1 MLRALIPISSLLMSN
16 AFLLLGHGL
25 LLTLLPIAASEAGF
39 TDTQI
44 ALTGSGYFLGFVS
57 GCLVTPHMLKRV
69 GHIRSFAVLATS
81 YSVVILIFPL
91 LPEFYSW
98 MLLRFLI
105 GFVIS
110 GLYMIIESWLNGNAT
125 PQNRGS
131 ILSIYTTLNLV
142 MVMCGQQ
149 LFSLGHLEDTLLFSL
164 AAILI
169 SIAIIPVSLT
179 RSAAPAAVHQVKI
192 NMIKVWQHSH
202 IALIGAVVAGLVT
215 GAFWS
220 LAPIYAKDNNFDG
233 AQLGLYLSATVLGGA
248 CFQLPLGRI
257 SDKFDRR
264 SILMY
269 MALFG
274 ALISLLFVFLPY
286 FSFSFAGWSAII
298 SAFFWG
304 GMCMTLYAICLAHAN
319 DNATSND
326 FVEISSAMLITLG
339 LSSAIGAPLASIA
352 MGMMGSNGL
361 YAFTSGSLI
370 IFFIIILLRR
380 RTHDIPAK
388 LDTKE
393 EFRAVTDMAGPTAY
407 EMDPRT
413 EVEPLQEDI
422 SINTD
427 TDVIKADSDNI
438 KMDNKE
444 V

>member
-39 TDTQI
+39 SDTQV
-44 ALTGSGYFLGFVS
+44 ALTGSAYFLGFVS
-57 GCLVTPHMLKRV
+57 GYLATPYMLKRV

-98 MLLRFLI
+98 MLLRFII
-105 GFVIS
+105 GIVIS

-131 ILSIYTTLNLV
+131 ILSIYTTLNLI

-149 LFSLGHLEDTLLFSL
+149 LFNLGAAVEDVMLFSL

-179 RSAAPAAVHQVKI
+179 RSAAPAVVHQVKL
-192 NMIKVWQHSH
+192 NMVKVWQHSH
-202 IALIGAVVAGLVT
+202 IALIGAIVAGLVT

-220 LAPIYAKDNNFDG
+220 LAPIYATDNGFDSS
-233 AQLGLYLSATVLGGA
+233 QLGLFLSATVLGGA
-248 CFQLPLGRI
+248 CFQLPLGKL

-264 SILMY
+264 TVLMY
-269 MALFG
+269 AALMG
-274 ALISLLFVFLPY
+274 SAVSLSFVYLPH
-286 FSFSFAGWSAII
+286 FVSVFAGWPAFI

-304 GMCMTLYAICLAHAN
+304 GSCMTLYAICLAHAN
-319 DNATSND
+319 DNATSDD

-339 LSSAIGAPLASIA
+339 LSSAIGAPLASLT
-352 MGMMGSNGL
+352 MGLMGADGL

-370 IFFIIILLRR
+370 IFFIIVLFRR
-380 RTHDIPAK
+380 RSHIPPST
-388 LDTKE
+388 LEEKE
-393 EFRAVTDMAGPTAY
+393 EFRTVTDMAGPAAY

-413 EVEPLQEDI
+413 EVDAIEENENEKL
-422 SINTD
+422 NGYH
-427 TDVIKADSDNI
+427 IK
-438 KMDNKE
+438 
-444 V
+444 

>member
-25 LLTLLPIAASEAGF
+25 LLTLLPISASEAGF
-39 TDTQI
+39 SDTQV
-44 ALTGSGYFLGFVS
+44 ALTGSAYFLGFVS
-57 GCLVTPHMLKRV
+57 GCLATPYMLKRV

-98 MLLRFLI
+98 MLLRFII
-105 GFVIS
+105 GIVIS

-131 ILSIYTTLNLV
+131 ILSIYTTLNLI

-149 LFSLGHLEDTLLFSL
+149 LFNLGAMVEDIMLFSL
-164 AAILI
+164 AAILV

-179 RSAAPAAVHQVKI
+179 RSAAPAVVHQVKL
-192 NMIKVWQHSH
+192 NMFKVWRHSH

-215 GAFWS
+215 GSFWS
-220 LAPIYAKDNNFDG
+220 LAPIYAKDNGFDSS
-233 AQLGLYLSATVLGGA
+233 QLGLFLSATVLGGA
-248 CFQLPLGRI
+248 CFQLPLGKL

-264 SILMY
+264 TVLMY
-269 MALFG
+269 AALMG
-274 ALISLLFVFLPY
+274 SAVSLSFVYLPH
-286 FSFSFAGWSAII
+286 FVPLFAGWPAFV

-304 GMCMTLYAICLAHAN
+304 GSCMTLYAICLAHAN
-319 DNATSND
+319 DNATSDD

-339 LSSAIGAPLASIA
+339 LSSAIGAPLASLT
-352 MGMMGSNGL
+352 MGLIGADGL

-370 IFFIIILLRR
+370 IFFIIVLFRR
-380 RTHDIPAK
+380 RSHIPPST
-388 LDTKE
+388 LEEKE
-393 EFRAVTDMAGPTAY
+393 EFRTVTDMAGPAAY

-413 EVEPLQEDI
+413 EID
-422 SINTD
+422 SIEE
-427 TDVIKADSDNI
+427 
-438 KMDNKE
+438 NKK
-444 V
+444 

>member
-39 TDTQI
+39 SDTQV
-44 ALTGSGYFLGFVS
+44 ALTGSAYFLGFVS
-57 GCLVTPHMLKRV
+57 GCLATPYMLKRV

-98 MLLRFLI
+98 MLLRFII
-105 GFVIS
+105 GIVIS

-131 ILSIYTTLNLV
+131 ILSIYTTLNLI

-149 LFSLGHLEDTLLFSL
+149 LFNLGAAVEDVMLFSL

-179 RSAAPAAVHQVKI
+179 RSAAPAVVHQVKL
-192 NMIKVWQHSH
+192 NMVKVWQHSH
-202 IALIGAVVAGLVT
+202 IALIGAIVAGLVT

-220 LAPIYAKDNNFDG
+220 LAPIYATDNGFDSS
-233 AQLGLYLSATVLGGA
+233 QLGLFLSATVLGGA
-248 CFQLPLGRI
+248 CFQLPLGKL

-264 SILMY
+264 TVLMY
-269 MALFG
+269 AALMG
-274 ALISLLFVFLPY
+274 SAVSLSFVYLPH
-286 FSFSFAGWSAII
+286 FVSVFAGWPAFI

-304 GMCMTLYAICLAHAN
+304 GSCMTLYAICLAHAN
-319 DNATSND
+319 DNATSDD

-339 LSSAIGAPLASIA
+339 LSSAIGAPLASLT
-352 MGMMGSNGL
+352 MGLMGADGL

-370 IFFIIILLRR
+370 IFFIIVLFRR
-380 RTHDIPAK
+380 RSHIPPST
-388 LDTKE
+388 LEEKE
-393 EFRAVTDMAGPTAY
+393 EFRTVTDMAGPAAY

-413 EVEPLQEDI
+413 EVDAIEENENEKL
-422 SINTD
+422 NGYH
-427 TDVIKADSDNI
+427 IK
-438 KMDNKE
+438 
-444 V
+444 

>member
-25 LLTLLPIAASEAGF
+25 LLTLLPISASEAGF
-39 TDTQI
+39 SDTQV
-44 ALTGSGYFLGFVS
+44 ALTGSAYFLGFVS
-57 GCLVTPHMLKRV
+57 GCLATPHILKRV
-69 GHIRSFAVLATS
+69 GHIRSFAVLATT

-98 MLLRFLI
+98 MLLRFII
-105 GFVIS
+105 GIVIS
-110 GLYMIIESWLNGNAT
+110 GLYMIIESWLNGNANA
-125 PQNRGS
+125 QNRGS
-131 ILSIYTTLNLV
+131 ILSIYTTLNLI

-149 LFSLGHLEDTLLFSL
+149 LFNLGATVEDIMLFSL

-179 RSAAPAAVHQVKI
+179 RSAAPAVVHNVKL
-192 NMIKVWQHSH
+192 NMFKVWQHSH

-220 LAPIYAKDNNFDG
+220 LGPIYAKDNGFDSS
-233 AQLGLYLSATVLGGA
+233 QVGLFLSATVLGGA

-264 SILMY
+264 SVLMY
-269 MALFG
+269 AALVG
-274 ALISLLFVFLPY
+274 SAVSLSFVYLPD
-286 FSFSFAGWSAII
+286 FITTFAGWPAFI

-304 GMCMTLYAICLAHAN
+304 GTCMTLYAICLAHAN
-319 DNATSND
+319 DNATSDD

-339 LSSAIGAPLASIA
+339 LSSAIGAPLASLA
-352 MGMMGSNGL
+352 MGLMGVNGL

-370 IFFIIILLRR
+370 IFFIIVLFRR
-380 RTHDIPAK
+380 RSHIPPSN
-388 LDTKE
+388 LEEKE
-393 EFRAVTDMAGPTAY
+393 DFRTVTDMAGPTAY

-413 EVEPLQEDI
+413 EVDPIDE
-422 SINTD
+422 
-427 TDVIKADSDNI
+427 
-438 KMDNKE
+438 KE
-444 V
+444 AEK

>member
-39 TDTQI
+39 SDTQV
-44 ALTGSGYFLGFVS
+44 ALTGSAYFLGFVS
-57 GCLVTPHMLKRV
+57 GCLATPYMLKRV

-98 MLLRFLI
+98 MLLRFVI
-105 GFVIS
+105 GIVIS

-131 ILSIYTTLNLV
+131 ILSIYTTLNLI

-149 LFSLGHLEDTLLFSL
+149 LFNLGAAVEDVMLFSL

-179 RSAAPAAVHQVKI
+179 RSAAPAVVHQVKL
-192 NMIKVWQHSH
+192 NMVKVWQHSH
-202 IALIGAVVAGLVT
+202 IALIGAIVAGLVT

-220 LAPIYAKDNNFDG
+220 LAPIYATDNGFDSS
-233 AQLGLYLSATVLGGA
+233 QLGLFLSSTVLGGA
-248 CFQLPLGRI
+248 CFQLPLGKL

-264 SILMY
+264 TVLMY
-269 MALFG
+269 AALMG
-274 ALISLLFVFLPY
+274 AAVSLSFVYLPH
-286 FSFSFAGWSAII
+286 FVSVFAGWPAFI

-304 GMCMTLYAICLAHAN
+304 GSCMTLYAICLAHAN
-319 DNATSND
+319 DNATSDD

-339 LSSAIGAPLASIA
+339 ISSAIGAPLASLT
-352 MGMMGSNGL
+352 MGLMGADGL

-370 IFFIIILLRR
+370 IFFIIVLFRR
-380 RTHDIPAK
+380 RSHIPPST
-388 LDTKE
+388 LEEKE
-393 EFRAVTDMAGPTAY
+393 EFRTVTDMAGPAAY

-413 EVEPLQEDI
+413 EVDAIEE
-422 SINTD
+422 NE
-427 TDVIKADSDNI
+427 K
-438 KMDNKE
+438 
-444 V
+444 

>member
-1 MLRALIPISSLLMSN
+1 MLRALVPISSLLISN

-25 LLTLLPIAASEAGF
+25 LLTLLPIAASAAGF
-39 TDTQI
+39 SDTQI
-44 ALTGSGYFLGFVS
+44 ALTGSAYFLGFVS
-57 GCLVTPHMLKRV
+57 GCLATPHMLKRV

-98 MLLRFLI
+98 MLLRFII
-105 GFVIS
+105 GIVIS
-110 GLYMIIESWLNGNAT
+110 GLYMIIESWLNGNANA
-125 PQNRGS
+125 QNRGS
-131 ILSIYTTLNLV
+131 ILSIYTTLNLT

-149 LFSLGHLEDTLLFSL
+149 LFNLGEVQDTMLFSL

-179 RSAAPAAVHQVKI
+179 RSAAPAVVHQVKL
-192 NMIKVWQHSH
+192 NMSKVWQHSH

-220 LAPIYAKDNNFDG
+220 LAPIYAKDNSFDSN
-233 AQLGLYLSATVLGGA
+233 QLGLFLSATVLGGA

-264 SILMY
+264 SVLMY
-269 MALFG
+269 AALVG
-274 ALISLLFVFLPY
+274 AAISLLFVCLPY
-286 FSFSFAGWSAII
+286 VVTTFSGWPATI

-304 GMCMTLYAICLAHAN
+304 GTCMTLYAICLAHAN
-319 DNATSND
+319 DNATSDD

-352 MGMMGSNGL
+352 MRLMGADGL
-361 YAFTSGSLI
+361 YAFTSGCLM
-370 IFFIIILLRR
+370 IFFIIVLFRR
-380 RTHDIPAK
+380 RSHISPST
-388 LDTKE
+388 LEEKE
-393 EFRAVTDMAGPTAY
+393 DFRTVTDMAGPAAY

-413 EVEPLQEDI
+413 EVDPAPEK
-422 SINTD
+422 N
-427 TDVIKADSDNI
+427 
-438 KMDNKE
+438 
-444 V
+444 

>member
-25 LLTLLPIAASEAGF
+25 LLTLLPISASEAGF
-39 TDTQI
+39 SDTQV
-44 ALTGSGYFLGFVS
+44 ALTGSAYFLGFVS
-57 GCLVTPHMLKRV
+57 GCLATPHILKRV

-98 MLLRFLI
+98 MLLRFII
-105 GFVIS
+105 GIVIS
-110 GLYMIIESWLNGNAT
+110 GLYMIIESWLNGNANA
-125 PQNRGS
+125 QNRGS
-131 ILSIYTTLNLV
+131 ILSIYTTLNLI

-149 LFSLGHLEDTLLFSL
+149 LFNLGATVEDIMLFSL

-179 RSAAPAAVHQVKI
+179 RSAAPAVVHNVKL
-192 NMIKVWQHSH
+192 NMFKVWQHSH

-220 LAPIYAKDNNFDG
+220 LGPIYAKDNGFDSS
-233 AQLGLYLSATVLGGA
+233 QVGLFLSATVLGGA

-257 SDKFDRR
+257 SEKFDRR
-264 SILMY
+264 SVLMY
-269 MALFG
+269 AALVG
-274 ALISLLFVFLPY
+274 SAVSLSFVYLPD
-286 FSFSFAGWSAII
+286 FITTFAGWPAFI

-304 GMCMTLYAICLAHAN
+304 GTCMTLYAICLAHAN
-319 DNATSND
+319 DNATSDD

-339 LSSAIGAPLASIA
+339 LSSAIGAPLASLA
-352 MGMMGSNGL
+352 MGLMGVNGL

-370 IFFIIILLRR
+370 IFFIIVLFRR
-380 RTHDIPAK
+380 RSHIPPSN
-388 LDTKE
+388 LEEKE
-393 EFRAVTDMAGPTAY
+393 DFRTVTDMAGPTAY

-413 EVEPLQEDI
+413 EVDPIDE
-422 SINTD
+422 
-427 TDVIKADSDNI
+427 
-438 KMDNKE
+438 KE
-444 V
+444 AEK

>member
-25 LLTLLPIAASEAGF
+25 LLTLLPISASEAGF
-39 TDTQI
+39 SDTQV
-44 ALTGSGYFLGFVS
+44 ALTGSAYFLGFVS
-57 GCLVTPHMLKRV
+57 GCLATPHILKRV

-98 MLLRFLI
+98 MLLRFII
-105 GFVIS
+105 GIVIS
-110 GLYMIIESWLNGNAT
+110 GLYMIIESWLNGNANA
-125 PQNRGS
+125 QNRGS
-131 ILSIYTTLNLV
+131 ILSIYTTLNLI

-149 LFSLGHLEDTLLFSL
+149 LFNLGATVEDIMLFSL

-179 RSAAPAAVHQVKI
+179 RSAAPAVVHNVKL
-192 NMIKVWQHSH
+192 NMFKVWQHSH

-220 LAPIYAKDNNFDG
+220 LGPIYAKDNGFDSS
-233 AQLGLYLSATVLGGA
+233 QVGLFLSATVLGGA

-264 SILMY
+264 SVLMY
-269 MALFG
+269 AALVG
-274 ALISLLFVFLPY
+274 SAVSLSFVYLPD
-286 FSFSFAGWSAII
+286 FITTFAGWPAFI

-304 GMCMTLYAICLAHAN
+304 GTCMTLYAICLAHAN
-319 DNATSND
+319 DNATSDD

-339 LSSAIGAPLASIA
+339 LSSAIGAPLASLA
-352 MGMMGSNGL
+352 MGLMGVNGL

-370 IFFIIILLRR
+370 IFFIIVLFRR
-380 RTHDIPAK
+380 RSHIPPSN
-388 LDTKE
+388 LEEKE
-393 EFRAVTDMAGPTAY
+393 DFRTVTDMAGPTAY

-413 EVEPLQEDI
+413 EVDPIDE
-422 SINTD
+422 
-427 TDVIKADSDNI
+427 
-438 KMDNKE
+438 KE
-444 V
+444 AEK

>member
-25 LLTLLPIAASEAGF
+25 LLTLLPISASEAGF
-39 TDTQI
+39 SDTQV
-44 ALTGSGYFLGFVS
+44 ALTGSAYFLGFVS
-57 GCLVTPHMLKRV
+57 GCLATPHILKRV

-98 MLLRFLI
+98 MLLRFII
-105 GFVIS
+105 GIVIS
-110 GLYMIIESWLNGNAT
+110 GLYMIIESWLNGNANA
-125 PQNRGS
+125 QNRGS
-131 ILSIYTTLNLV
+131 ILSIYTTLNLI

-149 LFSLGHLEDTLLFSL
+149 LFNLGATVEDIMLFSL

-179 RSAAPAAVHQVKI
+179 RSAAPAVVHNVKL
-192 NMIKVWQHSH
+192 NMFKVWQHSH

-220 LAPIYAKDNNFDG
+220 LGPIYAKDNGFDSS
-233 AQLGLYLSATVLGGA
+233 QVGLFLSATVLGGA

-264 SILMY
+264 SVLMY
-269 MALFG
+269 AALVG
-274 ALISLLFVFLPY
+274 SAVSLSFVYLPD
-286 FSFSFAGWSAII
+286 FITTFAGWPAFI

-304 GMCMTLYAICLAHAN
+304 GTCMTLYAICLAHAN
-319 DNATSND
+319 DNATSDD

-339 LSSAIGAPLASIA
+339 LSSAIGAPLASLA
-352 MGMMGSNGL
+352 MGLMGVNGL

-370 IFFIIILLRR
+370 IFFIIVLFRR
-380 RTHDIPAK
+380 RSHIPPSN
-388 LDTKE
+388 LEEKE
-393 EFRAVTDMAGPTAY
+393 DFRTVTDMAGPTAY

-413 EVEPLQEDI
+413 EVDPIDE
-422 SINTD
+422 
-427 TDVIKADSDNI
+427 
-438 KMDNKE
+438 KE
-444 V
+444 AEKETEK

>member
-39 TDTQI
+39 SDTQV
-44 ALTGSGYFLGFVS
+44 ALTGSAYFLGFVS
-57 GCLVTPHMLKRV
+57 GCLVTPYMLKRV

-98 MLLRFLI
+98 MLLRFVI
-105 GFVIS
+105 GVVIS

-131 ILSIYTTLNLV
+131 ILSIYTTLNLI

-149 LFSLGHLEDTLLFSL
+149 LFNLGAAVEDVMLFSL

-179 RSAAPAAVHQVKI
+179 RSAAPAVVHQVKL
-192 NMIKVWQHSH
+192 NMVKVWQHSH
-202 IALIGAVVAGLVT
+202 IALIGAIVAGLVT

-220 LAPIYAKDNNFDG
+220 LAPIYATDNGFDSS
-233 AQLGLYLSATVLGGA
+233 QLGLFLSATVLGGA
-248 CFQLPLGRI
+248 CFQLPLGKL

-264 SILMY
+264 TVLMY
-269 MALFG
+269 AALMG
-274 ALISLLFVFLPY
+274 SAVSLSFVYLPH
-286 FSFSFAGWSAII
+286 FVSIFAGWPAFI

-304 GMCMTLYAICLAHAN
+304 GSCMTLYAICLAHAN
-319 DNATSND
+319 DNATSDD

-339 LSSAIGAPLASIA
+339 LSSAIGAPLASLT
-352 MGMMGSNGL
+352 MGLMGADGL

-370 IFFIIILLRR
+370 IFFIIVLFRR
-380 RTHDIPAK
+380 RSHIPPST
-388 LDTKE
+388 LEEKE
-393 EFRAVTDMAGPTAY
+393 EFRTVTDMAGPAAY

-413 EVEPLQEDI
+413 EVDAIEE
-422 SINTD
+422 NE
-427 TDVIKADSDNI
+427 K
-438 KMDNKE
+438 
-444 V
+444 